1 MYSTFLIIHSLL
13 RWVVIITALWAVAK
27 SFSGKSGNKPFTKKD
42 GLPGLLFMISMDT
55 QLLVG
60 IILWFFLS
68 PITKPANIS
77 MTDPVSRFYGV
88 EHAIMMTAAIAF
100 AHIGRAMTKKGEDA
114 SKYRKSAIWF
124 TASFIIMLAAIP
136 WPFRNDIGRALW
148 PF

>member
-1 MYSTFLIIHSLL
+1 MYNAFLIIHSLL
-13 RWVVIITALWAVAK
+13 RWVVLITAAWAIAK
-27 SFSGKSGNKPFTKKD
+27 SFSGMLGKKPFEKKD

-60 IILWFFLS
+60 GVLWFVLS

-88 EHAIMMTAAIAF
+88 EHAVMMVAAIAF
-100 AHIGRAMTKKGEDA
+100 AHIGRAMMKKGDDM
-114 SKYRKSAIWF
+114 KRYRQSAIWF
-124 TASFIIMLAAIP
+124 TASFIIMLAGIP
-136 WPFRNDIGRALW
+136 WPWKENIGRALW